1 MSISL
6 ELLQVARLAPQMLGE
21 SAELVQKF
29 VRDRRS
35 DDGGFQ
41 DRDGNS
47 DLYYTVFGIDS
58 YLALQMEPD
67 RDVLLGFAGSAP
79 RPGELD
85 FVHLSCLATILGAAR
100 ADSEIVDPVLAD
112 LEKFRAAD
120 GGYSQKLGAP
130 ESSTYGCFVAYRAY
144 SDNGRQPPKVDAL
157 AACVAGLRLDEG
169 GWANERSMP
178 IPNVPSTAAGV
189 TLSRNLQLPVA
200 DSTGEYFLSSAHRDG
215 GFLAFPGA
223 PMPDLLS
230 TAVALH
236 ALDGLQVD
244 FSPHKE
250 SCLDFVDS
258 LWNAEGGF
266 HGNWTDDFLDLEY
279 TYYGLLALGHLFL

>member
-1 MSISL
+1 
-6 ELLQVARLAPQMLGE
+6 MLGE
-21 SAELVQKF
+21 STELVQKF
-29 VRDRRS
+29 VTGKRC

-47 DLYYTVFGIDS
+47 DLYYTVFGVDGF
-58 YLALQMEPD
+58 LALQMEPD
-67 RDVLLGFAGSAP
+67 REKLLEFARKKSEP
-79 RPGELD
+79 KDLD
-85 FVHLSCLATILGAAR
+85 FVHLSCLATILGAAK
-100 ADSEIVDPVLAD
+100 APPSDFEPILAGV
-112 LEKFRAAD
+112 EQFRAPD
-120 GGYSQKLGAP
+120 GGYSQKNGAT

-144 SDNGRQPPKVDAL
+144 TDNGRQPPSLDTFAD
-157 AACVAGLRLDEG
+157 CVAKLRLDEG

-178 IPNVPSTAAGV
+178 IPNIPSTAAGV
-189 TLSRNLQLPVA
+189 TLARNLQLPIA
-200 DSTGEYFLSSAHRDG
+200 PATTEYILSSIHREG

-236 ALDGLQVD
+236 ALDGLQAD
-244 FSPHKE
+244 FSAVKE
-250 SCLDFVDS
+250 PCLDFVDS
-258 LWNAEGGF
+258 LWNADGGF